1 MINNEQLVRDAMQ
14 TIWNECDVS
23 RVSEFYSDNFEADY
37 PHTDWGNG
45 LEGLC
50 NLATQVHN
58 DLPGYTEHI
67 EQLIDAGDK
76 IVVVLSIRGLH
87 PVSGDEISFRDVT
100 VLTIKDG
107 KIVNQTGVGDLL
119 TLYERLNMITIAANN
134 QE

>member
-1 MINNEQLVRDAMQ
+1 MTKNEQLVRDAMRV
-14 TIWNECDVS
+14 IWNQCDIS
-23 RVSEFYSDNFEADY
+23 RVSDFYSDNFVADY

-76 IVVVLSIRGLH
+76 IVVVLSISGAH
-87 PVSGDEISFRDVT
+87 PESGDKISFRDVT
-100 VLTIKDG
+100 ILTIKDG
-107 KIVNQTGVGDLL
+107 KIINQTGVGDLL
-119 TLYERLNMITIAANN
+119 TPIKSLI
-134 QE
+134 